1 MFKHVK
7 NVNNLIKKT
16 KQDYFKEKVSER
28 KNNSSKLWNSIKCWS
43 KDGNEKKNG
52 ISQIIENDAVITEN
66 KTIAEIFNCYFID
79 QPKKILASFGR
90 YQSPSGIGFMPDSSF
105 EISPVVQKD
114 VLELLLSIPSHKATG
129 DDGVSVKVLEVAAP
143 AIAPSLTRVLNL
155 CLSTKHFPVAWK
167 TAKVTPAYKG
177 NGSRDDKDSY
187 RPISVLPILSKL
199 LEKHICR
206 AVCTF
211 LRENKLLY
219 RF

>member
-1 MFKHVK
+1 MLVD
-7 NVNNLIKKT
+7 NLIKKT
-16 KQDYFKEKVSER
+16 KQDYFKEKVSEH
-28 KNNSSKLWNSIKCWS
+28 KNNSSKLWNLIKCLS

-129 DDGVSVKVLEVAAP
+129 DEGVSVKILKVAAP
-143 AIAPSLTRVLNL
+143 DIAPSLTWVLNF
-155 CLSTKHFPVAWK
+155 CLYTKQFPIVWK
-167 TAKVTPAYKG
+167 TAKVIQVYKG
-177 NGSRDDKDSY
+177 NGSRDD
-187 RPISVLPILSKL
+187 
-199 LEKHICR
+199 
-206 AVCTF
+206 
-211 LRENKLLY
+211 
-219 RF
+219 